1 MQDVLEKYFDVNI
14 FILKVAGVWV
24 PSEYKTTTT
33 KVLRNVYN
41 ISVLV
46 FCICIYQP
54 AESAVLFLNFEPITF
69 VRCLRDQ
76 LNHFICIYKML
87 LWFRKRKTI
96 VDVMNL
102 LRGGK
107 FVYENCGDFRPDE
120 IVKRYKLQSDRWT
133 KMFLFGVNFIC
144 FNMFLSVAF
153 VFVFDG
159 DEQYHINESGSL
171 IYDQKLPVNLRT
183 PFLKTTRLG
192 FMLHF
197 IFEIVALDIYG
208 WGIIGK

>member
-1 MQDVLEKYFDVNI
+1 MRDVLKKYFDVNI

-24 PSEYKTTTT
+24 PSKYKTTTT
-33 KVLRNVYN
+33 KALHNVYN

-46 FCICIYQP
+46 FCVCIYQP
-54 AESAVLFLNFEPITF
+54 AESAVLFLNFEPIVF

-76 LNHFICIYKML
+76 LNHFFCIYKLL

-96 VDVMNL
+96 VNIMNSL
-102 LRGGK
+102 QGGE
-107 FVYENCGDFRPDE
+107 FVYENCSDFRPEE
-120 IVKRYKLQSDRWT
+120 IMERYKLQSDRWA

-144 FNMFLSVAF
+144 FNMFLSVAY
-153 VFVFDG
+153 VFVFESDG
-159 DEQYHINESGSL
+159 QYRVTENGNL

-183 PFLKTTRLG
+183 PFSKSTKLG

-197 IFEIVALDIYG
+197 IFEIVALDVYG